1 MDNWLKD
8 ARERLG
14 LSIKRTAEILG
25 APYATVIDWN
35 NGRRTPPEWIQKLV
49 VEKLERAGK

>member
-14 LSIKRTAEILG
+14 LSIKRASEILG

-35 NGRRTPPEWIQKLV
+35 NGRRTPPTWIQKLV